1 MTQYTTVHK
10 SSEITGKS
18 KLLICYFRTQ
28 EHVLVSSMSLGQ
40 NLDINQLIKGK
51 VYFGIK
57 LEIIQNDC
65 IIREINEHI
74 KIKHI

>member
-1 MTQYTTVHK
+1 MTQCTTVHK
-10 SSEITGKS
+10 SSEITGKN

-40 NLDINQLIKGK
+40 NLEINKLKRGK

-57 LEIIQNDC
+57 LEIIQNDY
-65 IIREINEHI
+65 IIRETNEHI
-74 KIKHI
+74 IIKHI